1 MNQTSKPAHH
11 DCDCPT
17 TGLLSVDEA
26 RQRLMDAMTPIQG
39 RECLT
44 IRQALNRVL
53 AEDILST
60 MDVPPFSNSA
70 MDGYALRSADIPASG
85 IKTLRM
91 VGASFAGKPYQ
102 GQVGA
107 NECTRIMT
115 GAVMPDGTDTV
126 VMQEN
131 VNADGENI
139 EINERICAGDNRR
152 DAGEDFRKGDS
163 LLTAGARLTP
173 ADIGL
178 LASTGVSEVSVYRQ
192 LRVAF
197 FSTGDEL
204 RPVGSQLK
212 PGEIYDSNR
221 YTLFG
226 MLERLGTQ
234 WLDMGVI
241 PDQRD
246 AVLDALQ
253 EASEVADVI
262 LTSGGV
268 SVGEADFVTEALQQ
282 LGEVQF
288 WKVAMKPGKP
298 LATGTIGKARFF
310 GLPGNPVSAMAT
322 YYQFVQPALYLL
334 MGTTPPA
341 PLIFEV
347 PSAVKLRKS
356 PGRLEYQ
363 RGILER
369 DNNGQYQVRDTG
381 KQGSH
386 ILTSMSQANCFII
399 LPADCAG
406 VDIGEPVQVQPF
418 AGVI

>member
-1 MNQTSKPAHH
+1 MSQTSKPVHN
-11 DCDCPT
+11 DCDCPV

-26 RQRLMDAMTPIQG
+26 RQRLMDATHPIQG
-39 RECLT
+39 RERLS

-53 AEDILST
+53 AEDVLST

-70 MDGYALRSADIPASG
+70 MDGYALRSEDIPASG
-85 IKTLRM
+85 SKILNMT
-91 VGASFAGKPYQ
+91 GASFAGKPFD

-107 NECTRIMT
+107 NECIRIMT
-115 GAVMPDGTDTV
+115 GAVMPDGADTV

-131 VNADGENI
+131 VNADGQNI
-139 EINERICAGDNRR
+139 EVNERIRPGDNRR
-152 DAGEDFRKGDS
+152 DAGEDIRTGDT
-163 LLTAGARLTP
+163 LLSAGARLTP

-178 LASTGVSEVSVYRQ
+178 LASTGVSEVSVCRQ

-204 RPVGSQLK
+204 KPVGSALE

-221 YTLFG
+221 YTLYG
-226 MLERLGTQ
+226 MLERMGTQ

-246 AVLDALQ
+246 AVFKALQ
-253 EASEVADVI
+253 EASEIADVI

-268 SVGEADFVTEALQQ
+268 SVGEADFVTEALEQ

-298 LATGTIGKARFF
+298 LATGTIGKAYFF

-334 MGTTPPA
+334 MGTTAPE

-347 PSAVKLRKS
+347 PSAVTLKKS

-369 DNNGQYQVRDTG
+369 DENGQYQVRNTG
-381 KQGSH
+381 QQGSH

-399 LPADCAG
+399 LPAECAG
-406 VDIGEPVQVQPF
+406 VESGDLVQVQPF
-418 AGVI
+418 AGII

>member
-1 MNQTSKPAHH
+1 MSQTSKPVHH

-39 RECLT
+39 RERLT

-53 AEDILST
+53 AEDVLST

-70 MDGYALRSADIPASG
+70 MDGYALRSEDIPASG
-85 IKTLRM
+85 SKTLHM
-91 VGASFAGKPYQ
+91 VGSSFAGKPYD

-107 NECTRIMT
+107 NECIRIMT
-115 GAVMPDGTDTV
+115 GAVMPDGADTV

-131 VNADGENI
+131 VAVDGQDI
-139 EINERICAGDNRR
+139 EINERIRAGENRR
-152 DAGEDFRKGDS
+152 DAGEDIATGDI
-163 LLTAGARLTP
+163 LLSAGTRLTP

-178 LASTGVSEVSVYRQ
+178 LASTGVSETSVHRK

-204 RPVGSQLK
+204 RPVGSQLE

-221 YTLFG
+221 YTLYG
-226 MLERLGTQ
+226 VLERMGTE

-246 AVLDALQ
+246 AVYNALL
-253 EASEVADVI
+253 EAAEIADVI

-322 YYQFVQPALYLL
+322 YYQFVQPALHLL
-334 MGTTPPA
+334 MGTTPPE
-341 PLIFEV
+341 PLIIEV
-347 PSAVKLRKS
+347 PSAVKLKKS

-369 DNNGQYQVRDTG
+369 DSNGQYQVRGTG

-399 LPADCAG
+399 LPAECAG
-406 VDIGEPVQVQPF
+406 VEAGEPVQVQPF
-418 AGVI
+418 AGMI

>member
-1 MNQTSKPAHH
+1 MSQTSKPVDH

-17 TGLLSVDEA
+17 NGLLSVDEA
-26 RQRLMDAMTPIQG
+26 RQRLMDAMTPIKG
-39 RECLT
+39 RECLP

-53 AEDILST
+53 AEEVLST

-70 MDGYALRSADIPASG
+70 MDGYALRSEDIPANG
-85 IKTLRM
+85 NKTLRM
-91 VGASFAGKPYQ
+91 IGASFAGKPYD
-102 GQVGA
+102 GRVGT

-115 GAVMPDGTDTV
+115 GAVMPDGADTV

-131 VNADGENI
+131 VTADGQNI
-139 EINERICAGDNRR
+139 EINDRIRAGDNRR
-152 DAGEDFRKGDS
+152 DAGEDIRQGDT
-163 LLTAGARLTP
+163 LLSAATRLTP

-178 LASTGVSEVSVYRQ
+178 LASTGVSEVNVCRL

-204 RPVGSQLK
+204 RPVGSALE

-221 YTLFG
+221 YTLYG
-226 MLERLGTQ
+226 MLERMGIQ

-246 AVLDALQ
+246 AVTNALQ
-253 EASEVADVI
+253 EASEIADVI

-334 MGTTPPA
+334 MGTSPPE

-347 PSAVKLRKS
+347 PSAVPLKKS

-369 DNNGQYQVRDTG
+369 DNNGQYQVRGTG

-399 LPADCAG
+399 LPAQCAG
-406 VDIGEPVQVQPF
+406 VEAGDPVQVQPF
-418 AGVI
+418 AGII

>member
-1 MNQTSKPAHH
+1 MSQTSKTVHH
-11 DCDCPT
+11 DCDCPA

-26 RQRLMDAMTPIQG
+26 RQRLMDAVTPIKG
-39 RECLT
+39 RERLT

-53 AEDILST
+53 AEDVLST

-70 MDGYALRSADIPASG
+70 MDGYALRSEDIPASG
-85 IKTLRM
+85 HKVLHMI
-91 VGASFAGKPYQ
+91 GASFAGKPYD
-102 GQVGA
+102 GQVGT

-115 GAVMPDGTDTV
+115 GAVMPDGADTV

-131 VNADGENI
+131 VNADGQNI
-139 EINERICAGDNRR
+139 EINDRIRAGDNRR
-152 DAGEDFRKGDS
+152 DAGEDIRTGDT
-163 LLTAGARLTP
+163 LLSAGTRLTP

-178 LASTGVSEVSVYRQ
+178 LASTGISEVGVFRQ

-204 RPVGSQLK
+204 RPVGSALE

-221 YTLFG
+221 YTLYG
-226 MLERLGTQ
+226 MLERMGAQ

-246 AVLDALQ
+246 AIYSALQ
-253 EASEVADVI
+253 EASEIADVI

-268 SVGEADFVTEALQQ
+268 SVGEADFVTEALEQ

-298 LATGTIGKARFF
+298 LAVGTIGKAHFF

-322 YYQFVQPALYLL
+322 YYQFVQPALHLL
-334 MGTTPPA
+334 MGTTAPE
-341 PLIFEV
+341 PLIIEV
-347 PSAVKLRKS
+347 PSVMTLKKS

-369 DNNGQYQVRDTG
+369 DDNGQYQVRGTG

-386 ILTSMSQANCFII
+386 ILTSMSKANCFII
-399 LPADCAG
+399 LPAECDG
-406 VDIGEPVQVQPF
+406 VDVGDPVQVQPF
-418 AGVI
+418 AGII